1 MIIPRPLSHSTD
13 YYSTVDG
20 YVLTPIS
27 VQQLGIRP
35 ELNPLLM
42 PPSGRGGHDFL
53 KWNMLYPAI
62 ECQRSSDPAQHPWSR
77 GRHAPATWP
86 RVTSLWLVSRGIPGP
101 LEVNAA
107 DKELGVTCGDV
118 ISEFSKYYMTGGLTQ
133 QQHGAAPTERQRVL
147 HHTCYH
153 NRSTGDGARQGL
165 GPDTLFG
172 GCETT
177 DWLADMLCGRPFPC
191 VFELKMM
198 REHSMTERELKD
210 QKLKMAA
217 AEEQAK
223 EQQAVNQKQEEQK
236 QEEKQEAEQ
245 PSVGQQ
251 PVARPQAEQNPVEQK
266 PAAQASSAQALTGR
280 GSASLKGIDGTW
292 VCCTGGRA
300 WTC

>member
-42 PPSGRGGHDFL
+42 LPSGRGGHDFL

-62 ECQRSSDPAQHPWSR
+62 ECQRSSDQHPWSR

-118 ISEFSKYYMTGGLTQ
+118 ISEISKYMTGGLTQ

-147 HHTCYH
+147 HHTYYH
-153 NRSTGDGARQGL
+153 NRSTGPGRHLPRHYIRLDWL

-177 DWLADMLCGRPFPC
+177 DWLADMLCGKPFPC

-198 REHSMTERELKD
+198 REHSMAEQERKD
-210 QKLKMAA
+210 QKPKMAA

-245 PSVGQQ
+245 PSIEQQ
-251 PVARPQAEQNPVEQK
+251 PVERP
-266 PAAQASSAQALTGR
+266 
-280 GSASLKGIDGTW
+280 
-292 VCCTGGRA
+292 
-300 WTC
+300 